1 MGKLKITIPSNDK
14 YLFPQTIELD
24 EVKNEIKIL
33 VGIGMLNS
41 NDELSVNIPL
51 DFLMIVESLKII
63 RTLLES
69 KNKSLFITVW
79 IGDKNAEILLKE
91 KNKFNDENKNI
102 WERTKKIYKEKA
114 KKILENSGFD
124 KNKINYFYG
133 TELFENEEYKTY
145 CQNLSA
151 VTKFSS
157 DITSYSIEQLYVM
170 HYYKNKLGY
179 DFRLSW
185 TKKNKP
191 SKNYN
196 DRDEKGIDIQ
206 YQESFGESPM
216 NSIYFKHGL
225 KLADGLGGLG
235 VAVPYSFFPSEKDQ
249 RIPFD
254 SNISLEQIEY
264 FFENLNEKNLKKFES
279 LYGKGKKS
287 EESLSEFI
295 HNKIIHL
302 LK

>member
-51 DFLMIVESLKII
+51 DFLMIVESLKVI

-133 TELFENEEYKTY
+133 TELF
-145 CQNLSA
+145 
-151 VTKFSS
+151 
-157 DITSYSIEQLYVM
+157 DI
-170 HYYKNKLGY
+170 
-179 DFRLSW
+179 
-185 TKKNKP
+185 
-191 SKNYN
+191 
-196 DRDEKGIDIQ
+196 
-206 YQESFGESPM
+206 
-216 NSIYFKHGL
+216 
-225 KLADGLGGLG
+225 
-235 VAVPYSFFPSEKDQ
+235 
-249 RIPFD
+249 
-254 SNISLEQIEY
+254 
-264 FFENLNEKNLKKFES
+264 
-279 LYGKGKKS
+279 
-287 EESLSEFI
+287 
-295 HNKIIHL
+295 KIN
-302 LK
+302 